1 MNKID
6 GSPEPLPLRHGLDAR
21 PAARVEPAQ
30 VQAFEAAM
38 KSPPAA
44 SRPAPIDVPQQL
56 WLQGASLTT
65 ALTGMD
71 RTQQRDTVWKWY
83 RQDLPKSVEGR
94 RDELRDWLMQG
105 LSERLLAHFAH
116 QQGTLEHDRLA
127 LKDLLKEPA
136 PFGKQQETLLL
147 NVLGEIKGV
156 EGSEYLN
163 TLVRSELQI
172 LIPTNAMIKN
182 LMSFTHSPDLES

>member
-6 GSPEPLPLRHGLDAR
+6 GAPAQLPLRHGLDAR
-21 PAARVEPAQ
+21 PAAPAEPGQ

-38 KSPPAA
+38 KSPPGA
-44 SRPAPIDVPQQL
+44 SRPAPTDAPLQL
-56 WLQGASLTT
+56 WLQGASLAT

-71 RTQQRDTVWKWY
+71 RTQQRETVWKWY
-83 RQDLPKSVEGR
+83 RQDLPESAEGR
-94 RDELRDWLMQG
+94 RDELREWLMHG
-105 LSERLLAHFAH
+105 LSDRLLAHFP
-116 QQGTLEHDRLA
+116 QQRGGLEPDRLA
-127 LKDLLKEPA
+127 LKDLLKEQA

-156 EGSEYLN
+156 EGSEYLSS
-163 TLVRSELQI
+163 LVRSELQT
-172 LIPTNAMIKN
+172 LIPLNAMIKN

>member
-6 GSPEPLPLRHGLDAR
+6 GSSAQVPMRNGPDAR
-21 PAARVEPAQ
+21 PPAPVEPAQ

-38 KSPPAA
+38 KGPPVAT
-44 SRPAPIDVPQQL
+44 RPAPVDAAQQL

-71 RTQQRDTVWKWY
+71 RTQQRDTVWKWF
-83 RQDLPKSVEGR
+83 REDLPESAKNR
-94 RDELRDWLMQG
+94 RSELRDWLMDG
-105 LSERLLAHFAH
+105 LSDRLLAQFP
-116 QQGTLEHDRLA
+116 QSRGGPEQDRLA
-127 LKDLLKEPA
+127 LKDLLKEQA

-147 NVLGEIKGV
+147 YVLGEIKGI
-156 EGSEYLN
+156 EGSEYLD

-172 LIPTNAMIKN
+172 LIPTNGLVKN
-182 LMSFTHSPDLES
+182 MMSFTHSPDLES